1 MTMKRRRPLL
11 HTLRWAVFALAVF
24 ALNFP
29 LIATFVASI
38 KTDAELGINPSLW
51 IDEPTLVNYA
61 RIFGM
66 ADRFDITHYLANSL
80 VAAGLGSVMAV
91 LLAYPA
97 AYAVVRYRVGHVWL
111 LPAVTNLRAIPLIIF
126 SIPIYLIYQQL
137 SLLDTR
143 FGLALILCLVNLP
156 LVLVLIANGIR
167 DLPMEI
173 EEAARVDGA
182 GTMSILTMIVLP
194 LTAPVIA
201 SSLVLAFIYAWNE
214 FLFGLMLTTQNAVP
228 MTVGASFF
236 FAASGGGVQ
245 WGVAAAVM
253 VLSVMPPALIS
264 LVAYRWIG
272 QSLTAGAVKG

>member
-1 MTMKRRRPLL
+1 MRRRRPLL
-11 HTLRWAVFALAVF
+11 AALRWLVFALAVF

-29 LIATFVASI
+29 LIATLVASFKSAGEI
-38 KTDAELGINPSLW
+38 SANPSFV
-51 IDEPTLVNYA
+51 IRQPTLDNYA
-61 RIFGM
+61 RIVAM
-66 ADRFDITHYLANSL
+66 SDRFDITHYLLNSL
-80 VAAGLGSVMAV
+80 VAAGLGS
-91 LLAYPA
+91 LLALALAFPA
-97 AYAVVRYRVGHVWL
+97 SYAIVRFKVGQSWL

-126 SIPIYLIYQQL
+126 SIPIYLMYQQL

-143 FGLALILCLVNLP
+143 VGLAMILCLVNLP
-156 LVLVLIANGIR
+156 LVLVLLANAVR
-167 DLPMEI
+167 ELPLEI

-182 GTMSILTMIVLP
+182 STLAILRRIVLP

-201 SSLVLAFIYAWNE
+201 SCLVLAFIYAWNE

-245 WGVAAAVM
+245 WGVASAVM
-253 VLSVMPPALIS
+253 ILSVLPPAVIS

-272 QSLTAGAVKG
+272 RSLTGGAVKG

>member
-1 MTMKRRRPLL
+1 MRRRRPALQA
-11 HTLRWAVFALAVF
+11 LRWAVFALAVF

-29 LIATFVASI
+29 LIATFIASI

-51 IDEPTLVNYA
+51 IDEPTLANYA
-61 RIFGM
+61 KIFAM

-80 VAAGLGSVMAV
+80 VAAGLGSAMAV

-97 AYAVVRYRVGHVWL
+97 AYAVVRYRIGHVWL

-156 LVLVLIANGIR
+156 LVLVLMANGIR

-182 GTMSILTMIVLP
+182 GTLSILTMIVLP